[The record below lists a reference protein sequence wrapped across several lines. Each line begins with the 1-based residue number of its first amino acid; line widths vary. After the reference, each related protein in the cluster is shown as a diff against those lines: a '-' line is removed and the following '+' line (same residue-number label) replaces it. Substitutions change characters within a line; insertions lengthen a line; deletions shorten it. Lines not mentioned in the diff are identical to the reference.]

1 MMRVK
6 PMMRILTMQM
16 MTKRV
21 KNQLL
26 PVRWKQKRRQQR
38 CLDDDERQ
46 SPWIECGQ
54 EREAKDR
61 EATSTDAVELV
72 QASRLIRGQ
81 LPVEFWR

>member
-38 CLDDDERQ
+38 CLDDDERL
-46 SPWIECGQ
+46 SLWIE
-54 EREAKDR
+54 
-61 EATSTDAVELV
+61 
-72 QASRLIRGQ
+72 
-81 LPVEFWR
+81 